1 MKKLLWVGMLSAA
14 LPLCFGCTQSVD
26 HAARDV
32 QQAQD
37 RATANVQQEQRKL
50 EDTKRDA
57 ADRVARQERRVEDA
71 AREGNKDIAKQ
82 QRDLQDAERAQQNRA
97 DNDITPVAPGT
108 TVTNPP
114 AVNRGPVDVNVNRTP
129 GGGVHVDVNPKP

>member
-1 MKKLLWVGMLSAA
+1 MLSAA

-37 RATANVQQEQRKL
+37 RATANVQAEQRKL

-82 QRDLQDAERAQQNRA
+82 ERDLQDAARAQQNRA
-97 DNDITPVAPGT
+97 DSDITPITPDTTITTPAPAT
-108 TVTNPP
+108 RAP
-114 AVNRGPVDVNVNRTP
+114 ADVNVNRTP